1 MEALLHAYQSLE
13 YRLWHIPVLL
23 WLPHILLALMFIESA
38 LDKIAHQQTFVDEMT
53 TEGIAYAKIGIW
65 AAIAVELAGAV
76 SILTGGFTLIV
87 IGALSVYILVLS
99 FIYFAF
105 WKQTGHEAFLSR
117 KEFLKN
123 LALIGGLI
131 ALAQMGRPF

>member
-1 MEALLHAYQSLE
+1 MSLFEGYLSLE
-13 YRLWHIPVLL
+13 AAVLNWPIIM
-23 WLPHILLALMFIESA
+23 WLPHLLMAFMFVESA
-38 LDKIAHQQTFVDEMT
+38 LDKISHQQTFVNEMT
-53 TEGIAYAKIGIW
+53 TEGIPFAKIGIW
-65 AAIAVELAGAV
+65 AAIAVELAGAA
-76 SILTGGFTLIV
+76 SILTGWFTLIV

-99 FIYFAF
+99 VIYFAF

-131 ALAQMGRPF
+131 AIAQMGRPF